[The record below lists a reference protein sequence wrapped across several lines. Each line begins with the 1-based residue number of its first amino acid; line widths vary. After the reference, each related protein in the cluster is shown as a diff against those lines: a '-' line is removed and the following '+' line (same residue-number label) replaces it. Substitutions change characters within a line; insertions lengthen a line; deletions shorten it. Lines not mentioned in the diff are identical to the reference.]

1 MYHRDVT
8 KSLKAE
14 VKSKNAKT
22 LLLGNK
28 TQLNKSLTYM

>member
-8 KSLKAE
+8 KSLKAG
-14 VKSKNAKT
+14 VKYKNAKT
-22 LLLGNK
+22 LLLRNE

>member
-14 VKSKNAKT
+14 VKYKNAKI
-22 LLLGNK
+22 LLLRNE